1 MNKFPTGNNHINT
14 LSSSGSLPA
23 LLAECATGNQA
34 AFDRLYRLTAPKL
47 FALAI
52 RILQRRDIA
61 EEVLQESFVRI
72 WHNAQAYEEAK
83 AHAMTWMSTIVR
95 NTALDWLR
103 RPNLESPVELPES
116 ADIPDEALQPM
127 ASLQLKEEESALH
140 NCMKE
145 LAAPER
151 QSLAL
156 AYFRGLSYSE
166 LAEQL
171 RVPLGTVKSWI
182 RRSMTRLRECLER

>member
-1 MNKFPTGNNHINT
+1 
-14 LSSSGSLPA
+14 LPA
-23 LLAECATGNQA
+23 LLADCATGDQA

-72 WHNAQAYEEAK
+72 WRNAQAYEAAK

-103 RPNLESPVELPES
+103 RPNLESPLDLTEG
-116 ADIPDEALQPM
+116 ADPPDEAPLPM
-127 ASLQLKEEESALH
+127 ASLQLKEEENALH
-140 NCMKE
+140 NCIKE
-145 LAAPER
+145 LGAPER
-151 QSLAL
+151 QCIAL
-156 AYFRGLSYSE
+156 AYFRGLSNSE

-171 RVPLGTVKSWI
+171 SVPLGTIKSWI
-182 RRSMTRLRECLER
+182 RRSMMRLRECLER